1 MGSPIMTVRT
11 CRRVV
16 QVVTVMSMLVG
27 CAIAYFG
34 IVVASSMSSTAESSS
49 SVTAVMLATCGIV
62 YVAVSMVGF
71 CGVLATKERLQ
82 FLMIYFYATLLVSV
96 VFLVFTYM
104 ALVAPSSIVTW
115 LKLHWSTLPLRHRPC
130 CRTFDNARAYEP
142 TGTPCTLTRPS
153 RRFVSTRYSMLGVLG
168 AAGIASLVMTL
179 VCIVKIASV
188 PVVMRHMLSVVNAM
202 FIVAATVAIVYGLHA
217 KGYDALDGGWDWLA
231 WLLVGVGIA
240 MFVLA
245 LFGFAGSRI
254 KSRSLLLVYAAG
266 LAWTLIV
273 LCVGATSAF
282 YYATSHVNSWT
293 EAVGAGD
300 VACSGHL
307 YGCSNC
313 TTMLPCPGVYEASP
327 GRWATDCNAVVRQD
341 DSFQTPCD
349 VAKTL
354 VANPASS
361 TAFDVVPC
369 GKCPEWNVADVQ
381 AFVGA
386 SLHLVGILAIMM
398 SCCVAVA
405 LAGALVL
412 RRSLARYQTES
423 I

>member
-130 CRTFDNARAYEP
+130 CRTFDNARA
-142 TGTPCTLTRPS
+142 
-153 RRFVSTRYSMLGVLG
+153 FVSTRYSMLGVLG

>member
-104 ALVAPSSIVTW
+104 ALVAPSSIVT
-115 LKLHWSTLPLRHRPC
+115 
-130 CRTFDNARAYEP
+130 
-142 TGTPCTLTRPS
+142 
-153 RRFVSTRYSMLGVLG
+153 FVSTRYSMLGVLG

-202 FIVAATVAIVYGLHA
+202 FIVAAT
-217 KGYDALDGGWDWLA
+217 GGHGMEIPQSIHGTRPLT
-231 WLLVGVGIA
+231 IC
-240 MFVLA
+240 F
-245 LFGFAGSRI
+245 
-254 KSRSLLLVYAAG
+254 
-266 LAWTLIV
+266 
-273 LCVGATSAF
+273 
-282 YYATSHVNSWT
+282 
-293 EAVGAGD
+293 
-300 VACSGHL
+300 SGH
-307 YGCSNC
+307 CVRAARQ
-313 TTMLPCPGVYEASP
+313 GV
-327 GRWATDCNAVVRQD
+327 
-341 DSFQTPCD
+341 
-349 VAKTL
+349 
-354 VANPASS
+354 
-361 TAFDVVPC
+361 
-369 GKCPEWNVADVQ
+369 
-381 AFVGA
+381 
-386 SLHLVGILAIMM
+386 
-398 SCCVAVA
+398 
-405 LAGALVL
+405 
-412 RRSLARYQTES
+412 
-423 I
+423 